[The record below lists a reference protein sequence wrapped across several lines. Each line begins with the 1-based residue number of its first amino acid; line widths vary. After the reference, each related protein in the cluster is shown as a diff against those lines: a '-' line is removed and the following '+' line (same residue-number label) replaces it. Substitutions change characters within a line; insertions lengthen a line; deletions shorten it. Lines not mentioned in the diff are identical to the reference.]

1 MGTVRGLSD
10 EFIEEVRSRNDI
22 VDVIGEQVALRKTG
36 KNFVGLCPFHHEKT
50 PSFSVAPDKQMFYC
64 FGCHA
69 GGNVFHF
76 LMKRDKLTFPEA
88 VTKLAERVGL
98 PLPEPEL
105 SPEEAQRRQEREA
118 YLNALELAAEFYSLA
133 LLKSRQGAA
142 AREYLGKRG
151 LTAET
156 VDHFHLGYAPDA
168 WDLLFKA
175 LSRRGLS
182 PKVME
187 GAGLILRRNDGDSYY
202 DRLRNRVVFPIQD
215 ARGRIIAFGGRVLDD
230 SLPKYL
236 NSSDTAVFAK
246 GRNLYALNFARPSI
260 REHGLAVLVEGYMD
274 AIACHQAGVTNV
286 VATLGTALTREQGA
300 ILSRL
305 APETVIAYDADTAGQ
320 SATMRGLEILG
331 EAGCKVKVAVIEE
344 GKDPDELI
352 RRHGPE
358 AFRGA
363 VAKALPLVD
372 YRFSLAM
379 KAGNPATVEG
389 KVGIAATMAPV
400 LAGLDNAVERE
411 AYIQDFATK
420 LGLSVEALRTEV
432 RKAAR
437 ARQAGGTGTGATAR
451 PTGETAGSQYIP
463 GSTRNNNGHDLAKA
477 GKARPSARLLA
488 ERGLLR
494 VVLDHPE
501 LTPQVAGVLGPEDFV
516 GEAERALAEVVLGGS
531 GQAGE
536 ATEGEAPTTPTA
548 PDATQLMAHFQTTE
562 HAEAVA
568 ELLMSEPPPGE
579 PDKLVQGYL
588 KRIREESVKSKAER
602 VRAEMERLE
611 REGRPIPEAMLR
623 EYLELQQLRSA
634 AGTATPPAQR
644 PDFRKGKPDEEPGA

>member
-1 MGTVRGLSD
+1 MRGLSD

-22 VDVIGEQVALRKTG
+22 VDVIGEYVTLRKTG

-76 LMKRDKLTFPEA
+76 LIKRDNLTFPEA
-88 VTKLAERVGL
+88 VAKLAERVAL

-118 YLNALELAAEFYSLA
+118 YLNALELAAEFYRLA
-133 LLKSRQGAA
+133 LLRSRQGAA
-142 AREYLGKRG
+142 AREYLKGRG

-156 VDHFHLGYAPDA
+156 VERFRLGYAPDA
-168 WDLLFKA
+168 WDLLLNA
-175 LSRRGLS
+175 LTRKGFS

-187 GAGLILRRNDGDSYY
+187 GAGLVLRNRERDSYY
-202 DRLRNRVVFPIQD
+202 DRLRNRVVFPIFD
-215 ARGRIIAFGGRVLDD
+215 VRGRVIAFGGRVLDD

-236 NSSDTAVFAK
+236 NSPETAVFAK
-246 GRNLYALNFARPSI
+246 GRNLYALNLARPAI
-260 REHGLAVLVEGYMD
+260 RENGRAILVEGYMD
-274 AIACHQAGVTNV
+274 AIACHQAGVANV
-286 VATLGTALTREQGA
+286 VATLGTALTRDQGA

-320 SATMRGLEILG
+320 SATLRGLEILG
-331 EAGCKVKVAVIEE
+331 EAGCRVKVAVLEE

-352 RRHGPE
+352 RRRGPE
-358 AFRGA
+358 AFREA
-363 VAKALPLVD
+363 AAKALPLVD
-372 YRFSLAM
+372 YRFALAM
-379 KAGNPATVEG
+379 KAGDPATVEG

-411 AYIQDFATK
+411 AYIQELATK
-420 LGLSVEALRTEV
+420 LGLTVEALRTEV
-432 RKAAR
+432 RKAAKT
-437 ARQAGGTGTGATAR
+437 RQTRDPTAGT
-451 PTGETAGSQYIP
+451 GSQYIP
-463 GSTRNNNGHDLAKA
+463 AGARNNNGHDLGKA

-494 VVLDHPE
+494 LAVDHAHLRPLVSE
-501 LTPQVAGVLGPEDFV
+501 GIAPEDFS
-516 GEAERALAEVVLGGS
+516 GEAERALAKVILGEETAATAALEPSQVLARL
-531 GQAGE
+531 Q
-536 ATEGEAPTTPTA
+536 
-548 PDATQLMAHFQTTE
+548 DKE
-562 HAEAVA
+562 HAEAAA
-568 ELLMSEPPPGE
+568 ELLMAEPPPGE

-588 KRIREESVKSKAER
+588 KRIREDSVKTKAER
-602 VRAEMERLE
+602 VRAEMGRLE

-623 EYLELQQLRSA
+623 EYLGLQQLRSA
-634 AGTATPPAQR
+634 SGTAAPPAQR
-644 PDFRKGKPDEEPGA
+644 PDVRKGKPDEEPGT